1 MTMNMEL
8 RNRQLV
14 FMYGSEDLEI
24 KCQSN
29 TMKLASIVE
38 MHPLLYKD
46 STSSTRQ
53 RHCPMVNRYM
63 ISRGSMDKKKEII
76 TKDFLK
82 EITYIHVRGCSQR
95 RNTQKYRV

>member
-53 RHCPMVNRYM
+53 RHCPMVNRCV
-63 ISRGSMDKKKEII
+63 ISRGRWIKRRK
-76 TKDFLK
+76 L
-82 EITYIHVRGCSQR
+82 SQR
-95 RNTQKYRV
+95 TF